1 MRIYIPSRGRAH
13 LVRTWKNLPPDHGAV
28 MVVPP
33 AETKDYRD
41 AGFMVLPC
49 PAKGIGPT
57 RQWIVDQHDLREGKQ
72 ILMLD
77 DDLEFFE
84 RRDDDPTKVAK
95 ASTLSLKRM
104 LKRVQAISKV
114 TAHGGIATREGCNRN
129 VDTVIPDTRCLR
141 ALFYDVAAMR
151 KHSVRF
157 DRVPVMEDFDVALQ
171 LLRLGYHSATVNQW
185 VQDQPG
191 SNTAGG
197 CSLYR
202 TAEVQAK
209 GARGLAKLHPDFV
222 TVVEKPALKSGGW
235 NGEPRLDVRV
245 QWKKAFNNAR

>member
-13 LVRTWKNLPPDHGAV
+13 LVRTWNNLPTGHDAV

-33 AETKDYRD
+33 AETKNYRD
-41 AGFMVLPC
+41 AGYMVLPC

-57 RQWIVDQHDLREGKQ
+57 RQWICDQHDLREGKQ

-77 DDLEFFE
+77 DDLEFFV
-84 RRDDDPTKVAK
+84 RRMDEPTKVVK
-95 ASTLSLKRM
+95 ANNVFLNRM
-104 LKRVQAISKV
+104 LKATISTAKAY
-114 TAHGGIATREGCNRN
+114 AHGGIAVREGCNRN
-129 VDTVIPDTRCLR
+129 TAEYMLDTRCLR
-141 ALFYDVAAMR
+141 ALFYDVAVMR
-151 KHSVRF
+151 KHNVRF

-171 LLRLGYHSATVNQW
+171 LLRLGYHSATINRW

-202 TAEVQAK
+202 TADVQAK
-209 GARGLAKLHPDFV
+209 GARGLAKLHPGFV